1 MFPDVKNFILE
12 KLWLPLLQ
20 EAPAYNIYNTALY
33 ALIFA
38 AVTVYIIKPAIE
50 KLDVDID
57 RKFFT
62 ALTPWIVLTG
72 ALSALNQL
80 GPETILLEA
89 PVLFSGLI
97 TALMATMYAGKKLE
111 VSKNIRYDKTVF
123 TIGIL
128 FLAGSTFLYSLEN
141 FQALNL
147 SVIVT
152 LLWLVPG
159 LSALKV
165 FRPDLI
171 SFSFAMPVGAHFLDA
186 TSTFV
191 ALRFGASEQHVVAR
205 YFIEI
210 LGPGGIFLLK
220 AIAVIPIVLI
230 IDKEMKGDE
239 KMFYLFVISA
249 LGLGIASRNF
259 LQIFAGL

>member
-12 KLWLPLLQ
+12 KFWLPLLQ
-20 EAPAYNIYNTALY
+20 EAPAYNIYNTAFY

-38 AVTVYIIKPAIE
+38 AVTVYIIRPTIE
-50 KLDVDID
+50 KLDIEID

-80 GPETILLEA
+80 GRETIFLEA
-89 PVLFSGLI
+89 PILFAGL
-97 TALMATMYAGKKLE
+97 TTTLMITMYAGKKLE
-111 VSKNIRYDKTVF
+111 ASKNIGYDKTLL
-123 TIGIL
+123 TTGLI

-147 SVIVT
+147 SIIIT

-191 ALRFGASEQHVVAR
+191 ALRFGASEQHLVAR

-210 LGPGGIFLLK
+210 FGPGGVFLLK
-220 AIAVIPIVLI
+220 TIAVIPIVLI
-230 IDKEMKGDE
+230 IDIELEEDE
-239 KMFYLFVISA
+239 KMFYLFVITA

-259 LQIFAGL
+259 LQIFTGL